1 MTPPEWE
8 DYLRKILESA
18 ASSPLHDA
26 EQLARDYRA
35 ATPRPGSYRASTR
48 VMDVDAAIIDVTGRL
63 ISVVETKTFHGTSL
77 PYTLA
82 VANAAQIIARAQP
95 AEVVELAQ
103 DIAADP
109 ENSEAIDKA
118 SSTIRKAGIAGLSPG
133 LLLIIVLVVITLG
146 LSVGQTE
153 LPDKAQAVAANEVA
167 YLALALAISDHLKRG
182 K

>member
-1 MTPPEWE
+1 MTPDEW
-8 DYLRKILESA
+8 DDCLRKVLESA
-18 ASSPLHDA
+18 VNSPVHDA
-26 EQLARDYRA
+26 GQLAPDYRE

-48 VMDVDAAIIDVTGRL
+48 VMDVDASTIDITCRL
-63 ISVVETKTFHGTSL
+63 INVVETETFHGTPL

-82 VANAAQIIARAQP
+82 VANAIIARAQP
-95 AEVVELAQ
+95 AAVFELAR
-103 DIAADP
+103 DIAASP

-146 LSVGQTE
+146 LSIGQTE
-153 LPDKAQAVAANEVA
+153 LPNKAQAVAVNEIA
-167 YLALALAISDHLKRG
+167 YLALALAIGDHLKGG

>member
-1 MTPPEWE
+1 MTPAEWE
-8 DYLRKILESA
+8 EYLRKILESA
-18 ASSPLHDA
+18 ATSPLHDA
-26 EQLARDYRA
+26 EQLAREYREA
-35 ATPRPGSYRASTR
+35 SPRPGSYRASTR
-48 VMDVDAAIIDVTGRL
+48 VMDMDAAIIDVKAQL
-63 ISVVETKTFHGTSL
+63 INVVETKTFHGTSL

-82 VANAAQIIARAQP
+82 VANAAQIIARAHP

-103 DIAADP
+103 DIAADS

-118 SSTIRKAGIAGLSPG
+118 SDTIRKAGIAGLSPG

-146 LSVGQTE
+146 LSVGQAE
-153 LPDKAQAVAANEVA
+153 LAGKAQAVTANEVA